1 MKYDKVKAL
10 LSLKG
15 KNFSDYADYMKVSK
29 QQISNKKKTDT
40 FRADELIELADLTN
54 TTLAFN
60 DNETGKPLIEFD
72 KSDLKE
78 SKDQ

>member
-1 MKYDKVKAL
+1 MMNNKIKAL
-10 LSLKG
+10 LQLKG
-15 KNFSDYADYMKVSK
+15 ETVTSYANHTKRS
-29 QQISNKKKTDT
+29 QANISNKIA
-40 FRADELIELADLTN
+40 RSSWNAADLIALADLTN